1 MLRLNALNGVP
12 MDKPRAPKPQQLSLE
27 LIVPDRY
34 EVLEQK
40 APHQLNTIVV
50 EVEDGISFIDGIFR
64 DMRSAG
70 RGAFALFRGNSGVGK
85 STFLHTVGMF
95 RDGVQSYAI
104 QAGVPLRD
112 ALQSLKPVSELN
124 VVVLEGREALT
135 DIDLKSIEADLHAIN
150 SFLRTQKGAKCLIVW
165 PCNTDDL
172 QEVVVRLARN
182 IGGDALVGTGSPFYR
197 FSGPARHQYRKIAE
211 NTVAVLNQGATIAG
225 LGVSEDE
232 WNDLADSSASVGEL
246 LSRLRGTL
254 LKKTDA
260 VARLIAK
267 EQCKLWIVVVAGNE
281 PIGEVSAL
289 TRGSYA
295 AVDLERTL
303 SATDANIV
311 KDLKQ
316 YPEKI
321 GILGTVLDAKVF
333 HLPMRTALDVMRTY
347 ADEDLRARMQKASLR
362 LTATKADHAQDRL
375 ASFDLCKIMRSQTQ
389 GTMSRGRIGSNT
401 EEAFQKLMQIA
412 RTSDG
417 LLNRALGE
425 ALKAGG
431 YVRDYKTER
440 DLGTGLVVLTDLY
453 CETDAGVV
461 RIEMMWR
468 ARTSRAEI
476 ANYVLTKLSH
486 YGRAI
491 GFLSR

>member
-1 MLRLNALNGVP
+1 M
-12 MDKPRAPKPQQLSLE
+12 
-27 LIVPDRY
+27 
-34 EVLEQK
+34 
-40 APHQLNTIVV
+40 
-50 EVEDGISFIDGIFR
+50 
-64 DMRSAG
+64 
-70 RGAFALFRGNSGVGK
+70 
-85 STFLHTVGMF
+85 
-95 RDGVQSYAI
+95 
-104 QAGVPLRD
+104 
-112 ALQSLKPVSELN
+112 
-124 VVVLEGREALT
+124 
-135 DIDLKSIEADLHAIN
+135 
-150 SFLRTQKGAKCLIVW
+150 
-165 PCNTDDL
+165 
-172 QEVVVRLARN
+172 
-182 IGGDALVGTGSPFYR
+182 
-197 FSGPARHQYRKIAE
+197 
-211 NTVAVLNQGATIAG
+211 
-225 LGVSEDE
+225 
-232 WNDLADSSASVGEL
+232 
-246 LSRLRGTL
+246 
-254 LKKTDA
+254 
-260 VARLIAK
+260 
-267 EQCKLWIVVVAGNE
+267 
-281 PIGEVSAL
+281 
-289 TRGSYA
+289 
-295 AVDLERTL
+295 DLERTL